1 MAEVPEI
8 IELQKIVEPF
18 LQGATLESYKSQYLT
33 KPGDNYGSIM
43 LSINA
48 KIKQTNGDIQDLP
61 LIAKLP
67 PLTNDLYWQIFQPE
81 RTCITEN
88 AVYKYLSPELKKLQL
103 EAGVLP
109 TDIFDGFPRYYGS
122 RISLDADASKVDRD
136 AVLVQENVTSRGYRP
151 GNRHKSYDL
160 EHTVLILHYLA
171 QFHALPLALRLKKP
185 KVYDQFVRP
194 YFKKFNMNDN
204 MEADLKNV
212 LNEETLADIKEIFKD
227 NDRDI
232 QRVQELQFLFDEFQS
247 ADNVPDGL
255 WTSIGHMDAWINN
268 LMVKYGELALNY
280 FRIAYNILNLF
291 SDDDDEVPTKL
302 KIVDF
307 QIAQYESVVHDI
319 IFLLLSSVDTPVL
332 EENYYNFLRIY
343 YDAFIK
349 SLRSVHADTS
359 EYSYEAYVPNKMFSS
374 IMYVVHK
381 PYLICRFLN
390 EVKRVA
396 HIQIPHALFM
406 TKVVLA
412 ENDTLPDD
420 YKDVDLTV
428 LTKNRGVGK
437 IMDKISDILRLSK
450 KFGIFY

>member
-1 MAEVPEI
+1 MAEVPKI
-8 IELQKIVEPF
+8 IDLHKIVEPY
-18 LQGATLESYKSQYLT
+18 LQGATLESYESGYLT

-43 LSINA
+43 LTINS
-48 KIKQTNGDIQDLP
+48 KIKQTNGEIQDFP

-109 TDIFDGFPRYYGS
+109 TDAFDGFPRYYGS
-122 RISLDADASKVDRD
+122 RISLNPDTPKVDRD
-136 AVLVQENVTSRGYRP
+136 AVLVQENVTKSGYRP
-151 GNRHKSYDL
+151 GNRHKPYDL

-171 QFHALPLALRLKKP
+171 QYHALPLALRLKKP

-212 LNEETLADIKEIFKD
+212 LNEEALADIKEILKD

-232 QRVQELQFLFDEFQS
+232 QRVQELQDLNEKFQS
-247 ADNVPDGL
+247 SEDVQDGL
-255 WTSIGHMDAWINN
+255 WTSIAHMDAWINN
-268 LMVKYGELALNY
+268 IMVKYDEN
-280 FRIAYNILNLF
+280 
-291 SDDDDEVPTKL
+291 EVPAKL

-332 EENYYNFLRIY
+332 EENYYNFLKIY

-349 SLRSVHADTS
+349 SLRSVHVDTS
-359 EYSYEAYVPNKMFSS
+359 EYSYEG
-374 IMYVVHK
+374 
-381 PYLICRFLN
+381 FLG

-396 HIQIPHALFM
+396 HIEIPHALFM

-437 IMDKISDILRLSK
+437 IMDKIRDILRLSK